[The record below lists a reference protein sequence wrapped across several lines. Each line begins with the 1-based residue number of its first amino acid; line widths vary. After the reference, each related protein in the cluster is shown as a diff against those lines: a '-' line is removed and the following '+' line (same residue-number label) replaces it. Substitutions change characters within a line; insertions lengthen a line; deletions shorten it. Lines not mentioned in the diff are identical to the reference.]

1 MITKGSIVK
10 AVTYQDTKINPFIV
24 QIHDI
29 KKMLNDVVFVEV
41 SDEDTKIE
49 ANLDVSFSGFL
60 ESGAIKVNQLISV
73 DNYTISD
80 LEGRPILNILS
91 LTCNQIVPKIGTPMP
106 IAKKIQ
112 KLSEQY
118 TPISALSTFLYDW
131 TLKAKVIKKSELKE
145 YLNKKLQRNE
155 KYMSCTLL
163 DNYNT
168 RIQASFFSEAAEKF
182 FPIIEEEKV
191 YFFSGGSVSLAEQK
205 YRTPECSYQ
214 LSFNASASI
223 MPSHDQTWKI
233 IGVDRAVTPIE
244 RIANMTEKSL
254 VDVLGI
260 VQEVGDVLDRTSKK
274 GQALR
279 QRVLKIFDKSRK
291 LIEISLW
298 NEQATD
304 PQILSLVPHESVF
317 HGKSLIITHY
327 NGGIGLSTARGLSE
341 LIYNTKDEIAEELL
355 NWHKHS
361 SNDPLVEL
369 SEKKEIRR
377 NELQLK
383 TATEIQHMP
392 AIKDEKYQVLGHVTV
407 RKNEINLTYE
417 SCVGCKKKVSQESDS
432 FYYCITCRK
441 SSKECNYRFLLKGI
455 IISDFTGSIFATA
468 FHEVGELIL
477 DMKAKDYFLKKEEE
491 KLEIIRNASSKHFSF
506 IMRIN
511 EVKTPEGNTRM
522 EYTVSSAS
530 FINYGDCTKKILNL
544 LSNGIN

>member
-417 SCVGCKKKVSQESDS
+417 SCVSCKKKVSQESDS

>member
-24 QIHDI
+24 QIYDI
-29 KKMLNDVVFVEV
+29 NRMLNDVIFVEV

-49 ANLDVSFSGFL
+49 AKLDSNLSNLLD
-60 ESGAIKVNQLISV
+60 SGAIKVNQLISV
-73 DNYTISD
+73 DSYKISD
-80 LEGRPILNILS
+80 FEGRPVLDISS

-106 IAKKIQ
+106 ISKKIQ

-182 FPIIEEEKV
+182 FQTIEEDKI
-191 YFFSGGSVSLAEQK
+191 YLFSGGSISLAEQK

-223 MPSHDQTWKI
+223 IPSQDQTWKI
-233 IGVDRAVTPIE
+233 IAVDRAVTPIE
-244 RIANMTEKSL
+244 KIVNMPEKSL

-260 VQEVGDVLDRTSKK
+260 VQEVGDVVERTSKK
-274 GQALR
+274 GQALI
-279 QRVLKIFDKSRK
+279 QRVLKIFDRSRK

-304 PQILSLVPHESVF
+304 QKILSLVPQESVF
-317 HGKSLIITHY
+317 HGKGLIITHY
-327 NGGIGLSTARGLSE
+327 NGGVGLSTSRSLSE
-341 LIYNTKDEIAEELL
+341 LICNPKDESANDLL
-355 NWHKHS
+355 NWYKNS
-361 SNDPLVEL
+361 GNDPLVEL
-369 SEKKEIRR
+369 SEKKEPRR
-377 NELQLK
+377 IELQLK
-383 TATEIQHMP
+383 TVAEIQHMP
-392 AIKDEKYQVLGHVTV
+392 AIKDEKFQVLGHVTM
-407 RKNEINLTYE
+407 RKNEINLAYE
-417 SCVGCKKKVSQESDS
+417 SCIGCKKKVNQESDG
-432 FYYCITCRK
+432 FYYCQGCRK
-441 SSKECNYRFLLKGI
+441 SSKEFIHRFLLRGI

-468 FHEVGELIL
+468 FHETGELIL
-477 DMKAKDYFLKKEEE
+477 DMKVKDFVVKSEEE
-491 KLEIIRNASSKHFSF
+491 KQEIIKNANSKHFSF
-506 IMRIN
+506 TIRIN
-511 EVKTPEGNTRM
+511 EVKTLEGNTRT
-522 EYTVSSAS
+522 EYTISNAS
-530 FINYGDCTKKILNL
+530 FINHGDCTKKILNL
-544 LSNGIN
+544 VSNGIN